1 MDSALNPAPVDVPR
15 LLRAHGL
22 TPRKGLGQNFL
33 VDSSA
38 LRKLVEAAEIPA
50 DAEVLEIGAGVGS
63 LTVWLAAAARRVVAV
78 EVDANLIPLLRQSL
92 SGLSNVTL
100 VEGDILAVRLSDWLQ
115 EEGYLVVANIPYY
128 ITSAIIRHLL
138 ESSPRPAR
146 MVLTMQR
153 EVAERIC
160 AEPGEMSLLA
170 LSVQVFGQPRPV
182 LRIPAGA
189 FYPPPQVDSVS
200 LRVDLY
206 PQPLIPADLLNDFFR
221 LAKAGFAQKRKTL
234 RNSLSAGLAIPPA
247 QAAALLE
254 AAGIDPQ
261 RRAETLSLAEWERLS
276 RLWAQQRA
284 EAAGGK

>member
-1 MDSALNPAPVDVPR
+1 MDSALNPNPVDVAR

-38 LRKLVEAAEIPA
+38 LRKLIEAAEIPP
-50 DAEVLEIGAGVGS
+50 DALALEIGAGVGS

-78 EVDANLIPLLRQSL
+78 EVDSHLIPLLRQSL
-92 SGLSNVTL
+92 TGLDNVTL
-100 VEGDILAVRLSDWLQ
+100 VEGDILALRLADWIE

-138 ESSPRPAR
+138 ENRPRPAR

-160 AEPGEMSLLA
+160 APPGEMSLLA
-170 LSVQVFGQPRPV
+170 LSVQVYGQPRPA

-206 PQPLIPADLLNDFFR
+206 SQPLIPPALLDDFFR

-234 RNSLSAGLAIPPA
+234 RNSLSAGLGIPPA

-254 AAGIDPQ
+254 SAGIDPQ
-261 RRAETLSLAEWERLS
+261 RRAETLSIPEWEQLS
-276 RLWAQQRA
+276 RAWAQR
-284 EAAGGK
+284 

>member
-100 VEGDILAVRLSDWLQ
+100 VEGDILAVRLSEWLQ

-138 ESSPRPAR
+138 ESRPRPAR

-160 AEPGEMSLLA
+160 AAPGEMSLLA

-182 LRIPAGA
+182 LSIPAGA

>member
-38 LRKLVEAAEIPA
+38 LRKLVEAAEIPP

-100 VEGDILAVRLSDWLQ
+100 VEGDILAVRLSEWLQ

-138 ESSPRPAR
+138 ESRPRPAR

-160 AEPGEMSLLA
+160 AAPGEMSLLA

-247 QAAALLE
+247 QAAASVRS
-254 AAGIDPQ
+254 
-261 RRAETLSLAEWERLS
+261 RRH
-276 RLWAQQRA
+276 
-284 EAAGGK
+284 

>member
-38 LRKLVEAAEIPA
+38 LRKLVEAAEIPP

-100 VEGDILAVRLSDWLQ
+100 VEGDILAVRLSEWLQ

-138 ESSPRPAR
+138 ESRPRPSR

-160 AEPGEMSLLA
+160 AAPGEMSLLA

>member
-1 MDSALNPAPVDVPR
+1 MDPALNPAPVDVPR

-38 LRKLVEAAEIPA
+38 LRKLIEAAEIPP

-78 EVDANLIPLLRQSL
+78 EVDSNLIPLLRQSL
-92 SGLSNVTL
+92 GGFENVTL
-100 VEGDILAVRLSDWLQ
+100 VEGDILEVRLSDWIR

-138 ESSPRPAR
+138 ENRPRPAR

-160 AEPGEMSLLA
+160 AAPGELSLLA
-170 LSVQVFGQPRPV
+170 LSVQVYGQPRPV

-206 PQPLIPADLLNDFFR
+206 PRPLIPPDLLNDFFR

-261 RRAETLSLAEWERLS
+261 RRAETLGIPEWERLS
-276 RLWAQQRA
+276 RVWAQQRA
-284 EAAGGK
+284 SAESK